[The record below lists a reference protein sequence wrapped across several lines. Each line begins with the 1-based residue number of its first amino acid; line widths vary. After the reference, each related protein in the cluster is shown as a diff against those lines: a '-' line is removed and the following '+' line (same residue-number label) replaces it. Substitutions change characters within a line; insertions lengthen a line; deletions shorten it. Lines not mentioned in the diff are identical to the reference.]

1 MITGASIKTNH
12 SNVEEASRD
21 ATLLLAFG
29 YLGLLLSTATHT
41 KASPP
46 WLVQSNAVVLSKG
59 ASLELVSCGARP
71 FPLAAV
77 LACATVQW
85 SGVGHTDCKSLEH
98 AHKGDWKS
106 TPNTFFGYL
115 ARSSVHCLVPTTYI
129 ACNRP
134 ATDPAAHTV
143 NVPTTYRTRGSTGMW
158 ARPDEHP

>member
-1 MITGASIKTNH
+1 MM
-12 SNVEEASRD
+12 
-21 ATLLLAFG
+21 LPFC
-29 YLGLLLSTATHT
+29 YLYPRIWLLSSSSVYCLVPATHT
-41 KASPP
+41 KASPS
-46 WLVQSNAVVLSKG
+46 WLLQSNAVVLPEG
-59 ASLELVSCGARP
+59 ASLELVSCGAGP

-77 LACATVQW
+77 LACATVRW